1 MTREE
6 LEHAI
11 RAAADITRQKTLIV
25 IGSQAVLGQ
34 YPDAPAELLISM
46 EVDIYAPK
54 APEMSDM
61 IDGALGDL
69 SPFQYQFGFSV
80 DGVAPTTAR
89 LPSGWQQRLIPVC
102 NPNTNGATGWCIEVH
117 DIAVSKY
124 FAGREKD
131 LRYLK
136 VLWKERLIDLDTFE
150 KRLDTTDIDSATRQ
164 RIKSQARAHAAGREP
179 GSAPKPTLADALAKF
194 EPTRTAPTTAPQQ
207 RAPAKDHER
216 D

>member
-11 RAAADITRQKTLIV
+11 RASADVTKQNTLIV

-34 YPDAPAELLISM
+34 YPDAPSELLNSM
-46 EVDIYAPK
+46 EVDLYAPK

-61 IDGALGDL
+61 IDGALGEL
-69 SPFQYQFGFSV
+69 SPFQNQFGFSV
-80 DGVAPTTAR
+80 DGVSPNTAL
-89 LPSGWQQRLIPVC
+89 LPKGWEQRLTPVC
-102 NPNTNGATGWCIEVH
+102 NPNTNGATGWCLEVH

-136 VLWKERLIDLDTFE
+136 VLWKERLINLDTIE
-150 KRLDTTDIDSATRQ
+150 KRLEATDIDSATRL
-164 RIKSQARAHAAGREP
+164 RIRSQVLAHAANREP
-179 GSAPKPTLADALAKF
+179 EKRPKPTLADAIATF
-194 EPTRTAPTTAPQQ
+194 EPPRTAPTVAQDQ
-207 RAPAKDHER
+207 RAPAKNHER